1 MSYITKADGQ
11 RAVAS
16 VLRLKGPD
24 SLPAHYDK
32 QVDDALEQAYQ
43 LIREVLIGR
52 GYTVAQLDAWDARR
66 VYSRQIFLCLM
77 FENGSLPDEFAS
89 SFAIDRACKK
99 KEELL
104 TCTVIANGL
113 PVDPTGPG
121 GGVGYGDDYDDDDD
135 PDDETDRFTRDTVL

>member
-1 MSYITKADGQ
+1 MSYITKEDGQ

-32 QVDDALEQAYQ
+32 QIDDALEQAYQ

-52 GYTVAQLDAWDARR
+52 GYTAAQLDAWDARR

-77 FENGSLPDEFAS
+77 FENGTLPDEFAS
-89 SFAIDRACKK
+89 SFAIERACKK
-99 KEELL
+99 KEELH
-104 TCTVIANGL
+104 TCNVIAGGQV
-113 PVDPTGPG
+113 VDPTGPG

-135 PDDETDRFTRDTVL
+135 PGDASDFIRRDTVL